1 MNFRKLVLS
10 ASALALI
17 VVVGCSSSST
27 SGSNELNCGTVG
39 AKNCP
44 NDPAETQAAI
54 DQCNKCLSQE
64 KAYASCEGIT
74 SKPTCGADGKSAAP
88 MIDANKCQT
97 ELKAVS
103 DCFAKP

>member
-10 ASALALI
+10 ASALALL
-17 VVVGCSSSST
+17 VVGGCSSSST
-27 SGSNELNCGTVG
+27 SGSSGLDCGSVG
-39 AKNCP
+39 SKNCP
-44 NDPAETQAAI
+44 NDTAETQATV

-64 KAYASCEGIT
+64 KTYASCQGIT
-74 SKPTCGADGKSAAP
+74 SKSGCGADGKSVAP
-88 MIDANKCQT
+88 MIDQNKCQT